1 MGIRPS
7 ALPGHATEL
16 SDAINEA
23 LTKKW
28 GELRGLEVIS
38 IAMNPITL
46 KEEDAELIKQA
57 QRNAIMRDP
66 NMAAASLVG
75 AQAGGTNLQGLFQ
88 MGQQQVRADSWTCK
102 CGKTLNRDENAA
114 INIMNVGLN
123 MV

>member
-1 MGIRPS
+1 MQPAFAKISDMGIRPS

-28 GELRGLEVIS
+28 GELRELEVIS

-75 AQAGGTNLQGLFQ
+75 A
-88 MGQQQVRADSWTCK
+88 
-102 CGKTLNRDENAA
+102 
-114 INIMNVGLN
+114 
-123 MV
+123 